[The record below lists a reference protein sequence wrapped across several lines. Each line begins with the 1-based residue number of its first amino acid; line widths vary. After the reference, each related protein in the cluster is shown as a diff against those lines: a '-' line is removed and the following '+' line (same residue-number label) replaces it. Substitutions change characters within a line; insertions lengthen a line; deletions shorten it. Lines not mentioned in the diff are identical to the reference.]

1 MKFSKYILIFMIFA
15 MLLTGCEQKKKNQLE
30 DISLRDLMLTDQHAY
45 AQNEIVGLSFFIFEL
60 DSKKYSHVQAAI
72 AEASQLPVTFSDE
85 KSFADNDLICGTSG
99 IEGWGKIAKS
109 LADANASIVKRVTLF
124 MDENTSEQIEAAA
137 FPHGTTVNYKTG
149 PQAAAAMGLPN
160 GVVIFDINVKSL
172 IGLKKVCR
180 LEVNTD
186 YKTLRKKVDNKT
198 FPAWQYAFDSIDFN
212 LPLRRGQFVF
222 LGPRLD
228 SFDTS
233 DQNILPSLGH
243 MIFTNSQNENRV
255 KFCLIVCGLIKD

>member
-1 MKFSKYILIFMIFA
+1 
-15 MLLTGCEQKKKNQLE
+15 MLLAGCEQKKKNRLE
-30 DISLRDLMLTDQHAY
+30 DVSLRDLMPPDQHAY
-45 AQNEIVGLSFFIFEL
+45 AKNEIVGLSFFIFEL

-72 AEASQLPVTFSDE
+72 ANASQLPITFNDE
-85 KSFADNDLICGTSG
+85 KNFADNHLICGGSG
-99 IEGWGKIAKS
+99 IEDWGTIAKS
-109 LADANASIVKRVTLF
+109 FADANASIVKRVTLF
-124 MDENTSEQIEAAA
+124 MDENTSEQVEAAA
-137 FPHGTTVNYKTG
+137 FPHGTTVSYKTG
-149 PQAAAAMGLPN
+149 EQASAAMGLPN

-172 IGLKKVCR
+172 IGLKKVCK

-198 FPAWQYAFDSIDFN
+198 LPAWQYAFDSIDFN
-212 LPLRRGQFVF
+212 LPLRQGQFVF

-233 DQNILPSLGH
+233 DQNISPSLGQ
-243 MIFTNSQNENRV
+243 MIFVNPQINSQKENRV